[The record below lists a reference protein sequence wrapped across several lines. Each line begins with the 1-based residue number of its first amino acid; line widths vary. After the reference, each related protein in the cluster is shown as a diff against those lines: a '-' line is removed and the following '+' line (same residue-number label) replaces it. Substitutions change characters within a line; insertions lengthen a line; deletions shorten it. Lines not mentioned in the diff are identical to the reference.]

1 MWVQREAKPGQIMV
15 VSREEMHNNKA
26 ISSGYLPGKAPMT
39 LPSPQSTAAYQ
50 VGIVLRNA
58 REGIGWSIDDVSRRT
73 GISPREVA
81 SIEDHVFTMFY
92 GHLPLLETKLRI
104 YARKTGVLSE
114 DVDSMIRETIESL
127 RPQLK

>member
-1 MWVQREAKPGQIMV
+1 
-15 VSREEMHNNKA
+15 
-26 ISSGYLPGKAPMT
+26 MT